1 MQYTTSDVS
10 FRHFK
15 LLRKAITHKKTG
27 VLQFQSMDGFNGLL
41 LFEQGDLN
49 ATKKN
54 KHLIRFLSHPVKTSS
69 WEDENVN
76 IDRTP
81 AIEVITDAINRI
93 QWSDEHL
100 RLISEM
106 FATFS
111 HLEITF
117 KPAVFKNSLTD
128 LSYHLFYQR
137 INAKGDYCVSKF
149 MLKNNPSNA
158 LLIHRVRVL
167 TFNYVLGLI
176 RANKGS
182 LGVKSL
188 PQKQV
193 KKTNKNTTTIRRIM
207 GRIRS
212 LSATP

>member
-1 MQYTTSDVS
+1 MQYATSEVS

-15 LLRKAITHKKTG
+15 LLRKAIMHKKTG

-49 ATKKN
+49 VTKKN
-54 KHLIRFLSHPVKTSS
+54 KHLIRFLSYPVKTSS

-81 AIEVITDAINRI
+81 AIEVITDTINHI
-93 QWSDEHL
+93 QWSDSHL

-106 FATFS
+106 FAGFS
-111 HLEITF
+111 HLSITF
-117 KPAVFKNSLTD
+117 KPAVFNNSLTD

-137 INAKGDYCVSKF
+137 VTSNSDYCVSKF

-176 RANKGS
+176 RTNKGS

-188 PQKQV
+188 PKKQI
-193 KKTNKNTTTIRRIM
+193 KKPNKRTTTIRRIM